1 MDAKEAYARILAATG
16 TRTQTELAAI
26 LGVRQPCISDALR
39 SGRIPANWLLTLVE
53 KNGINPVWIRTGKGA
68 RRLAPVEE
76 DA

>member
-1 MDAKEAYARILAATG
+1 MDVKEAYARMLAATG
-16 TRTQTELAAI
+16 ARTQTELAAI

-53 KNGINPVWIRTGKGA
+53 NFGINPVWVRTGSGA